1 MNIEVIARIGR
12 GELSH
17 AQNEWKALDDPSVHP
32 QYGLASK
39 YAGYHLKQCYFLSA
53 PESFNFS
60 SS

>member
-17 AQNEWKALDDPSVHP
+17 AHNEWKALDDPSVHP

-39 YAGYHLKQCYFLSA
+39 YAGYHLKQCYF
-53 PESFNFS
+53 
-60 SS
+60 